1 MEAGKEEYKVNKVK
15 AHLLLCR
22 LLGYRPHQ
30 NDSWKQTFWGFEGT
44 VKAVQSRPTL
54 VVPWT
59 VAHQAP
65 LSMEFSRI
73 LEQLPCLHPGDLSD
87 PWIIPRYPA
96 LRADSLPSEPL
107 RELWMGT
114 DSALTAPNDS

>member
-1 MEAGKEEYKVNKVK
+1 VRDEVEAGKEEYKVNKVK

-44 VKAVQSRPTL
+44 VKAVQSCPTL

-65 LSMEFSRI
+65 LSMEFSRQEYWSSCHAFI
-73 LEQLPCLHPGDLSD
+73 QGIFLTHGSHPGILHCRQILYHLSH
-87 PWIIPRYPA
+87 
-96 LRADSLPSEPL
+96 
-107 RELWMGT
+107 
-114 DSALTAPNDS
+114 